1 MNTDELRLKR
11 LRKFDGDQVIS
22 SNSTNNSNSNSNS
35 NSSNSNS
42 NRDDNN
48 AKKMKTTL
56 SSSLSA
62 AEVVYDLTNDNNDN
76 NDTNDDFMIAQKL
89 QDEYTNQY
97 NGMNDN
103 SNDDDDLLYAKAL
116 QEQFDRDL
124 IENDS
129 SSLSTLSTLSPSS
142 LQKTEDW
149 ESKKMEDWQC
159 SSCSTMNRIA
169 DFDKFRCKNDCDRVN
184 PAIVMW
190 IRHQRLV
197 HNLWVKGPA
206 TTGFGLPT
214 RSYRNFGSIIN
225 GNYNEYSGL
234 LSYW

>member
-1 MNTDELRLKR
+1 
-11 LRKFDGDQVIS
+11 
-22 SNSTNNSNSNSNS
+22 
-35 NSSNSNS
+35 
-42 NRDDNN
+42 
-48 AKKMKTTL
+48 
-56 SSSLSA
+56 
-62 AEVVYDLTNDNNDN
+62 
-76 NDTNDDFMIAQKL
+76 
-89 QDEYTNQY
+89 
-97 NGMNDN
+97 MNDN

-124 IENDS
+124 IENDN
-129 SSLSTLSTLSPSS
+129 SSLSSLLPSS
-142 LQKTEDW
+142 LQKVEDW

-169 DFDKFRCKNDCDRVN
+169 DFDKFRCKNDCDRIN

-197 HNLWVKGPA
+197 HNLWVKGKA
-206 TTGFGLPT
+206 VTGFGLPT

>member
-11 LRKFDGDQVIS
+11 LRKFDGDQV
-22 SNSTNNSNSNSNS
+22 STNNSNSNSS
-35 NSSNSNS
+35 NSNSNS

-48 AKKMKTTL
+48 AKKMKTTKTTTT
-56 SSSLSA
+56 SSSSSS

-76 NDTNDDFMIAQKL
+76 NDTNDDFMIAKKL
-89 QDEYTNQY
+89 QDEYTNQC

-124 IENDS
+124 IENDN
-129 SSLSTLSTLSPSS
+129 SSLSTLSSLLPSS
-142 LQKTEDW
+142 LQKVEDW

-169 DFDKFRCKNDCDRVN
+169 DFDKFRCKNDCDRIN

-197 HNLWVKGPA
+197 HNLWVKGKA
-206 TTGFGLPT
+206 VTGFGLPT